1 MFKFRRRKKFWAI
14 GLVALTLIGSGV
26 SVNATETNMVKNNS
40 LQQVVSDLEA
50 GYSEYYDILDTEMIL
65 CASHEVGENIEKIYL
80 IDMLAVLKA
89 ESVEE
94 MDYYQGITAY
104 CDMPIMEAST
114 LNTETNQMRMSRIA
128 SEQNDI
134 YEELEEYI
142 GAEQNLIFYVRESYP
157 VNNEAEKEILFENGM
172 EYVSLEEML
181 PAKHEELK
189 ASGYARMANFDSE
202 YAVMLGDTSV
212 QQVKATYSIDD
223 AVEYM
228 TTYTSNPSSCN
239 VCGSGCTSKVD
250 TSKYNS
256 SYKHYVSKGSHVDC
270 ANYVSQAL
278 HAGGIATDSK
288 WKAESAAW
296 IGVAKLTDYMTTN
309 NHWSSVSYDQVKK
322 GDIVSFTSYSHV
334 VMITSFD
341 GTTYKYSGHTNDRL
355 NSTISIKKSNASS
368 YNFYRV
374 S

>member
-1 MFKFRRRKKFWAI
+1 MRGKNLWAI
-14 GLVALTLIGSGV
+14 GFALLTLMGNGV
-26 SVNATETNMVKNNS
+26 PVNAAEANVVGNDS
-40 LQQVVSDLEA
+40 LQEVVSDLEA
-50 GYSEYYDILDTEMIL
+50 GYSEYYDILDTEMTL
-65 CASHEVGENIEKIYL
+65 CSSHEVDGNIEKIYL
-80 IDMLAVLKA
+80 LDMSAVLKA

-94 MDYYQGITAY
+94 MDYYQGVTAY
-104 CDMPIMEAST
+104 CDMPTVEVSQLNAEA
-114 LNTETNQMRMSRIA
+114 NQMRMSMIA
-128 SEQNDI
+128 SEKNDI

-142 GAEQNLIFYVRESYP
+142 GAEQNLIFYVKETYP

-172 EYVSLEEML
+172 DYVSLEEML
-181 PAKHEELK
+181 PAEHEELK
-189 ASGYARMANFDSE
+189 ANGYTRMENFDTE
-202 YAVMLGDTSV
+202 YAVMAGDASV
-212 QQVKATYSIDD
+212 QQVSATYSVDD

-256 SYKHYVSKGSHVDC
+256 DYKHYVSNGSHVDC

-278 HAGGIATDSK
+278 HAGGIATDST
-288 WKAESAAW
+288 WKAGSAAW
-296 IGVAKLTDYMTTN
+296 IGVAKLTNYMTTN
-309 NHWSSVSYDQVKK
+309 DYWNSVSYSQVKK

-355 NSTISIKKSNASS
+355 NSTISIKSSNASS